1 MSRNQ
6 TSRCFRAPPGRP
18 RQRRL
23 HSGPGVRPGEP
34 TGSAAFLA
42 VVVTLVLL
50 FLLATTILPGY
61 LEDWASSGTSVAGLA
76 STDGAGRVMHRALQ
90 ERTLDDMRAIATAN
104 EEHLAETGA
113 YAEALFDLE
122 AEGLLVPVP
131 RADGWGNAWIYA
143 SDGDTYQL
151 VSRGA
156 DGVEGP
162 EPPDPWPSDVFEPDL
177 VLQDGDF
184 LQLPS

>member
-1 MSRNQ
+1 MSPKQ
-6 TSRCFRAPPGRP
+6 TSRRFRAPPGRRRP
-18 RQRRL
+18 RRR
-23 HSGPGVRPGEP
+23 HSGPGSHRGDP

-61 LEDWASSGTSVAGLA
+61 LEDWASSGTSVAGLGT
-76 STDGAGRVMHRALQ
+76 TDDTGRVMHQALQ
-90 ERTLDDMRAIATAN
+90 ERTLVDMRAIAAAN
-104 EEHLAETGA
+104 EEHLAETGS

-122 AEGLLVPVP
+122 TDGFLVPMP

-162 EPPDPWPSDVFEPDL
+162 DPPDPWPRDAFEPDL
-177 VLQDGDF
+177 VLQDGV
-184 LQLPS
+184 LTQGPR